1 MHSGCR
7 RCRCVAAACHT
18 WKLKVEK
25 SVIIS
30 VVGLE
35 LVSGEVDLKTGS
47 KISIRVHSLEGGQTS
62 ESGGGGIRIDD
73 SQCGG

>member
-1 MHSGCR
+1 MHSGCQ
-7 RCRCVAAACHT
+7 RCRCVPVARHT

-25 SVIIS
+25 SVTIS

-47 KISIRVHSLEGGQTS
+47 KISIRVHHSLEGRTDLRVRRGG
-62 ESGGGGIRIDD
+62 SG
-73 SQCGG
+73 